1 MMTEIIYKDE
11 SYAIMGACFEVY
23 KEMGCGYLEPVYQEC
38 LENELRLRSIPF
50 VSQQELILQ
59 YKGKPLVQR
68 YKPDFVCYEKIILEI
83 KAVKNLAD
91 EHRAQVHN
99 YLKATGL
106 RLGLL
111 INFGHYPKVE
121 YERIVM

>member
-1 MMTEIIYKDE
+1 MEVRRRAIAFVAQLELVLHYKDQP
-11 SYAIMGACFEVY
+11 
-23 KEMGCGYLEPVYQEC
+23 LE
-38 LENELRLRSIPF
+38 
-50 VSQQELILQ
+50 
-59 YKGKPLVQR
+59 QR

-121 YERIVM
+121 YERIAL